1 LQDKLRIGY
10 PSASVSD
17 IDGASRE
24 TSLVAMKLIN
34 MPPCE
39 SAGVG
44 VGHALKLG
52 SESIA
57 QRFHLDADNV
67 VDILLETVRRFS
79 RRNLD

>member
-1 LQDKLRIGY
+1 LHDKLRSGY
-10 PSASVSD
+10 PSASDSD
-17 IDGASRE
+17 IDGASHE
-24 TSLVAMKLIN
+24 TSLVAEKLVNI
-34 MPPCE
+34 PLCE

-79 RRNLD
+79 RRDLD